1 MKRHFSG
8 LFLGVCVTV
17 FFLCLAVSV
26 PFVSAEDLCLEL
38 ADAPESGIVLL
49 PLRSETLAA
58 VTPCDAEKLTGIRVT
73 FDSKPLL
80 SQYVHGEYLVL
91 KLDPEMVRASREKT
105 LALVLKPV
113 EGGETFSSEES
124 SKALPEKEILTE
136 TSAYSIRQSVDKN
149 GGFPN
154 LIRFTKNGKTV
165 EAFHFRDRV
174 QEKDET
180 EADRPFFGGWVLA
193 QD

>member
-8 LFLGVCVTV
+8 LFWGVCVTV

-26 PFVSAEDLCLEL
+26 PSVSAEDLCLEL
-38 ADAPESGIVLL
+38 TDAPESGIVLL

-58 VTPCDAEKLTGIRVT
+58 VTKRDAEKLNDIQVV

-80 SQYVHGEYLVL
+80 SQYVHGKYLVL
-91 KLDPEMVRASREKT
+91 KLGPEMVRASREKT
-105 LALVLKPV
+105 LVLVLKPV

-124 SKALPEKEILTE
+124 SKALSEKEILTE
-136 TSAYSIRQSVDKN
+136 TSAYSVRQTADKN

-154 LIRFTKNGKTV
+154 LIRFTKTGKTV
-165 EAFHFRDRV
+165 KAFHFRDRV
-174 QEKDET
+174 
-180 EADRPFFGGWVLA
+180 
-193 QD
+193 

>member
-8 LFLGVCVTV
+8 LFWGVCVNV

-38 ADAPESGIVLL
+38 TDAPESGIVLL

-91 KLDPEMVRASREKT
+91 KLGPEMVRASREKT

-113 EGGETFSSEES
+113 EG
-124 SKALPEKEILTE
+124 
-136 TSAYSIRQSVDKN
+136 
-149 GGFPN
+149 
-154 LIRFTKNGKTV
+154 
-165 EAFHFRDRV
+165 
-174 QEKDET
+174 
-180 EADRPFFGGWVLA
+180 
-193 QD
+193 